1 VNSVAAVL
9 ESQIILLA
17 FLVQRCRNDST
28 KINEAGAQ
36 SGVRQALRQ
45 RYSGNTDN
53 ADAVHPIF
61 RHHDRQQN
69 PNGSRMAATIP
80 TAATSLDAASGHLR
94 GVLLTLAAGFV
105 FVILDATGK
114 QLTASLSISEITW
127 GRCLFHMLALPLF
140 LGGQSLRQTLHAA
153 RPGLQLV
160 RSALLLGSTFF
171 FFWGVK
177 YLPLADATAVGFV
190 TPLLVTGL
198 SVPLLGER
206 VGFRRWTAVAIGF
219 ASVVLIMQPGSG
231 MVHWAV
237 SLPLACAACFALYQI
252 ATRILSRHDSTATT
266 YFYSPV
272 VGLVA
277 TSLVLLFV
285 EGEWRMPNLTGWLAL
300 VFLGAVGGFAHYLL
314 IRAFAVAPASLLAPF
329 GYAQLIW
336 SIGIG
341 YAWFG
346 DFPDA
351 STLAGAALI
360 SASGLYVLYR
370 ERRVAPA
377 GPAAAAAPPSH

>member
-1 VNSVAAVL
+1 
-9 ESQIILLA
+9 
-17 FLVQRCRNDST
+17 
-28 KINEAGAQ
+28 
-36 SGVRQALRQ
+36 
-45 RYSGNTDN
+45 
-53 ADAVHPIF
+53 
-61 RHHDRQQN
+61 
-69 PNGSRMAATIP
+69 MAAT
-80 TAATSLDAASGHLR
+80 TAADLTPGTSHLR
-94 GVLLTLAAGFV
+94 GILLMLAAGFV

-114 QLTASLSISEITW
+114 QLTASLSVTEITW

-140 LGGQSLRQTLHAA
+140 LGGQSLSRTLRTS
-153 RPGLQLV
+153 RPGLQLL

-190 TPLLVTGL
+190 TPLIVTAL

-206 VGFRRWTAVAIGF
+206 VGVRRWTAVAIGF
-219 ASVVLIMQPGSG
+219 ASIVLIMQPGSG

-252 ATRILSRHDSTATT
+252 GTRILSRHDSTATT

-277 TSLVLLFV
+277 TSLALLFV
-285 EGEWRMPNLTGWLAL
+285 NGEWRMPDLSGWLAL

-314 IRAFAVAPASLLAPF
+314 IRAFAAAPASLLSPF
-329 GYAQLIW
+329 AYAQLVW
-336 SIGIG
+336 SIAIG

-346 DFPDA
+346 DFPGPL
-351 STLAGAALI
+351 TLAGALVI
-360 SASGLYVLYR
+360 CASGLYVLYR

-377 GPAAAAAPPSH
+377 GPAASAAPPSH